1 MPKTL
6 SILPVLAIAG
16 LLSACANHAVERPD
30 IDAEGMANPEVAL
43 QTSMTRIQ
51 KAMAALQATQ
61 AGARPVVPDE
71 LNRPIVWRFD
81 GPLDK
86 AAKAIA
92 ESIGYSYAPPATDM
106 PAVMPQ
112 VSVNANGRPV
122 IEVLRSLGTQSGDR
136 ATLFVDPDHRIVQV
150 RRHV

>member
-1 MPKTL
+1 MPKRL
-6 SILPVLAIAG
+6 SILSVLAVAG
-16 LLSACANHAVERPD
+16 LLSACATKGVERPD
-30 IDAEGMANPEVAL
+30 IDAEGMASPEVAL

-51 KAMAALQATQ
+51 KAMADLQATR

-81 GPLDK
+81 GPLDA

-92 ESIGYSYAPPATDM
+92 ERVGYSYAPPVTDM
-106 PAVMPQ
+106 PAAIPN
-112 VSVNANGRPV
+112 VSVNVNGSPV
-122 IEVLRSLGTQSGDR
+122 IDVLRSLGTQAGNR
-136 ATLFVDPDHRIVQV
+136 ATLFVDPIHRIVQV